1 MIGVRL
7 IWAASIVN
15 LAILLAD
22 VAYNVLAGLLAIGP

>member
-1 MIGVRL
+1 MTGVRL

-22 VAYNVLAGLLAIGP
+22 VVYNVLAGLLELGP